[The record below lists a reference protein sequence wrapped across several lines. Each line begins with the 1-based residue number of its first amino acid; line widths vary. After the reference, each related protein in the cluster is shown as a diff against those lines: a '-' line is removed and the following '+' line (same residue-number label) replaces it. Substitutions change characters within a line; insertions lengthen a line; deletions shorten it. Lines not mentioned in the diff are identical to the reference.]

1 MGSYLTGGYGLSDS
15 STYYSGINFST
26 SILGFKSINS
36 FLYGKSNPNINK
48 TGILKDFEELSSSSF
63 SMGLFKETID
73 KGIIGMQISQPL
85 RLEKGTAS
93 FQLPVGRTR
102 DKNVLFE
109 NFIYDFS
116 PSGRQIDL
124 ELLFGKSYKNLSFN
138 SRLGFSRN
146 YEQVEGE
153 NKFFF
158 QGNIILSL
166 D

>member
-1 MGSYLTGGYGLSDS
+1 MIPVHTIQEL
-15 STYYSGINFST
+15 IFST
-26 SILGFKSINS
+26 SIFGFKSINS

-48 TGILKDFEELSSSSF
+48 TGILKDFEELTSSSF

-102 DKNVLFE
+102 DRNVLFE

-138 SRLGFSRN
+138 SRLGFLGIMSKLKVKISFSSK
-146 YEQVEGE
+146 E
-153 NKFFF
+153 
-158 QGNIILSL
+158 ILY
-166 D
+166 